1 MRWHS
6 FNKGGI
12 WSFHCPVQVIKNHQV
27 ISCFR
32 LLHVLALRDR
42 ICLLDMDAWDSV
54 SVQEGRLA
62 DIQNCC
68 DDRQKRLCNQMMLR
82 SLMPLC
88 WSQHSCVVRTCNGIG
103 CGDVL
108 LDDMMIYDIILRIY
122 DYNYMICVCVCN
134 YNIMILSILLYC
146 LHCNCFAMGANWLQ
160 QTSKV
165 RSLAES
171 WEMSSRTKTDP
182 TGVTTVHRR
191 FVWGPKSAQVF

>member
-1 MRWHS
+1 MLQTASRPGVEGQNLLAGHGCLGLSLRPVKQVGWYSKLLRWQAEEALQPDDVAK
-6 FNKGGI
+6 FDA
-12 WSFHCPVQVIKNHQV
+12 F
-27 ISCFR
+27 
-32 LLHVLALRDR
+32 VLVSAQLCCSNMQWHRMWGCILR
-42 ICLLDMDAWDSV
+42 W
-54 SVQEGRLA
+54 
-62 DIQNCC
+62 
-68 DDRQKRLCNQMMLR
+68 
-82 SLMPLC
+82 
-88 WSQHSCVVRTCNGIG
+88 
-103 CGDVL
+103 
-108 LDDMMIYDIILRIY
+108 YDIIL
-122 DYNYMICVCVCN
+122 YMIIIIWYVCVCN